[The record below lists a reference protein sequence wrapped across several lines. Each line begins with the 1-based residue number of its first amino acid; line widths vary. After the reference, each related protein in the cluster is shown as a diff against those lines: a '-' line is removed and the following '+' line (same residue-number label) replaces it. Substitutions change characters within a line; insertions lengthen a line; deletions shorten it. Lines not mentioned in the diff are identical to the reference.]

1 MRVKMHGIMKE
12 LLAMDKHYRSQNGSY
27 NNLKN
32 THWGKVGTHFIRDA
46 PIAYTDAISEMA
58 ERVKTR
64 TGENIPN
71 PRDVSNT
78 ICQVTSSSLK
88 PIGFSDF
95 MWLWGK
101 FLENELSLIKFAQPA
116 EIIDIPILVGDIVFK
131 KGGTIPCIRSKYDKS
146 TGLNKGNPRQ
156 QLNFQTAFIDAS
168 SIYGTDLV
176 RASALRRFDG
186 TGRLKSTTSIHGSLL
201 PYNEAGFT
209 NATPSPKD
217 NPASYFLSGDIRVN
231 EYVFLTALHTIFM
244 REHNRLCLELPR
256 RFPLLAGDDEAT
268 YQMARKIVGAIIQT
282 ITYNEYLPL
291 LLGEGAIPPY
301 QGYMDNVNPSIS
313 NSFAIVAFRLGHS
326 MVANQFQLGRS
337 KNTLPLHQTCFN
349 PRLLNYTSVDLLL
362 EGRLYQQINPLNTQ
376 ISDDLRNY
384 RLNHSGEEAQSFLDF
399 AALNI
404 QRGRD
409 HGIPDY
415 NTLRE
420 AYGLTRIVDFS
431 DITVNHK
438 MQDSLEKL
446 YQSVDNIDPWV
457 GALAED
463 NIAGSLVGTLNYTIL
478 RDQFTRLRDGDRFWF
493 ENDPMLKEMRTTLS
507 KLRLSNIL
515 RRNTHIRNIPDDVFR
530 TKVFEV

>member
-1 MRVKMHGIMKE
+1 
-12 LLAMDKHYRSQNGSY
+12 MDERYRSQNGSH

-32 THWGKVGTHFIRDA
+32 NYWGRVGIHFIRDA
-46 PIAYTDAISEMA
+46 PVAYADGVSEIA
-58 ERVKTR
+58 ERVKSR

-78 ICQVTSSSLK
+78 VCQAINRPSKLT
-88 PIGFSDF
+88 GFSDF

-101 FLENELSLIKFAQPA
+101 FLENELSLIEFAQPT
-116 EIIDIPILVGDIVFK
+116 ESIDISVLAGDPVFV
-131 KGGTIPCIRSKYDKS
+131 KGGLIPCARSKYDKS
-146 TGLNKGNPRQ
+146 TGLSKDNPRQ
-156 QLNFQTAFIDAS
+156 QLNFQTAFLDAS

-186 TGRLKSTTSIHGSLL
+186 TGRLKSTASMHGSLL
-201 PYNEAGFT
+201 PYNEAGFA
-209 NATPSPKD
+209 NASPSPKD

-231 EYVFLTALHTIFM
+231 EHIFLTALHTVFM

-256 RFPLLAGDDEAT
+256 RFPSLAGDDEAT

-301 QGYMDNVNPSIS
+301 KGYMEDVNPSIS
-313 NSFAIVAFRLGHS
+313 NSFAVVAFRLGHS
-326 MVANQFQLGRS
+326 MVSNQFQLGRS
-337 KNTLPLHQTCFN
+337 KNTLPLYQTCFN
-349 PRLLNYTSVDLLL
+349 PHLLNYISVDLLL

-384 RLNHSGEEAQSFLDF
+384 RLNYSGGEIQSFLDF

-420 AYGLTRIVDFS
+420 SYGLTRVADFA

-446 YQSVDNIDPWV
+446 YQSVDNVDPWI

-463 NIAGSLVGTLNYTIL
+463 NIAGSLVGALNYTIL
-478 RDQFTRLRDGDRFWF
+478 RDQFTRLRDGDRFWY
-493 ENDPMLKEMRTTLS
+493 ENDPMLKEMRATLS

-515 RRNTHIRNIPDDVFR
+515 RRNTRIRNVPDDVFR
-530 TKVFEV
+530 IKGVKLKTG